1 MTKFITPIPH
11 SAPQPMPSTGK
22 SRRVFA
28 GPHALALTT
37 LTLLFAL
44 RVFGQILVA
53 FCHVPY
59 LPPMEHWMSGLMPYW
74 LLLPCQIAL
83 LVLMGT
89 ICVHAWRGHGRF
101 ARTSA
106 AIVRRLK
113 IGGIIYLVAVI
124 ARYAITMAL
133 YPQMRWL
140 GGCIPIVFHLV
151 LATFV
156 LILARYHR
164 NLLVA
169 K

>member
-1 MTKFITPIPH
+1 MTKLPPPTPH
-11 SAPQPMPSTGK
+11 TAPQPQHRA
-22 SRRVFA
+22 SRHVYA

-44 RVFGQILVA
+44 RVLGQILVA
-53 FCHVPY
+53 FWHVPY

-83 LVLMGT
+83 LALMET

-101 ARTSA
+101 TRTSA
-106 AIVRRLK
+106 ATVRRLK

-140 GGCIPIVFHLV
+140 GGCIPIAFHVV

-156 LILARYHR
+156 LTLARYYR
-164 NLLVA
+164 NLLA
-169 K
+169 AR